1 MRARLARYKEDWG
14 NADAPLGPDV
24 DGDLGRWCKVQRQL
38 RDAGRLAMARVDAL
52 DLLCFSWVAPSD
64 VDDPTRADWA
74 GMLARLAAYR
84 DEHGDCDVKKKYQR
98 DPALGGWVAAV
109 RRCRSELGA
118 ARVAELDQIGFVW
131 QSSRSCGSAWMSS
144 FRELR
149 AFHAVHGHSDV
160 GAVLGDGHELARWSE
175 AMRAAQAKEALSPKR
190 MAHLREVGW

>member
-1 MRARLARYKEDWG
+1 
-14 NADAPLGPDV
+14 
-24 DGDLGRWCKVQRQL
+24 
-38 RDAGRLAMARVDAL
+38 
-52 DLLCFSWVAPSD
+52 
-64 VDDPTRADWA
+64 
-74 GMLARLAAYR
+74 MLARLAAYR

-160 GAVLGDGHELARWSE
+160 GAVLGRAEVVDDVELGALDQPPRL
-175 AMRAAQAKEALSPKR
+175 RAVVQQHLEHPLAALSGGV
-190 MAHLREVGW
+190 H